1 MANFS
6 AFGKRQKELARKE
19 KQQAKAARRAE
30 RKQARESGQ
39 GSSTEVIVS
48 RERGVVKWF
57 DDTRGFGFIQRETGG
72 DVFVHV
78 SSFVDR
84 DLPST
89 MQGTAVEFAVEEG
102 PKGPQ
107 ASEVYLLDI

>member
-30 RKQARESGQ
+30 RKQARDSGQ
-39 GSSTEVIVS
+39 GSPTDVIET

-57 DDTRGFGFIQRETGG
+57 DDTRGFGFIQRENGG
-72 DVFVHV
+72 DVFVHI
-78 SSFVDR
+78 SSFLDR
-84 DLPST
+84 DLPAT
-89 MQGTAVEFAVEEG
+89 MEGTAVEFAVEDG

-107 ASEVYLLDI
+107 ASEVYLVLA